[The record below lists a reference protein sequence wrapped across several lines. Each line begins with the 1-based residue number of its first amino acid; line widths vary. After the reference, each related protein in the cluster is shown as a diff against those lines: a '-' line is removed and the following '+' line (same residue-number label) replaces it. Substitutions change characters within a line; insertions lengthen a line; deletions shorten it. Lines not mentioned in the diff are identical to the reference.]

1 MPEKVKQIEPITRSA
16 QFLPETYNATD
27 NTIELVAATESEVLM
42 NTWDG
47 TIREVLACDVKMIRM
62 ARLLTANLLDNHN
75 RYGSVGECILGAV
88 VEANVK
94 NRQLVVKVRLSTR
107 ESIKEIIDE
116 IKAGIIRNVSILY
129 RVYKYEITEEAG
141 QIPIY
146 RAVDWEP
153 YEVSFVAVPAD
164 FNAQSRSTRS
174 DNNIVKNDVTIITN
188 SKNRNMPE
196 EVKPTPAAGAETT
209 PAAQPAAETPVT
221 ETPAATPAAAPA
233 PEGGERSLTELRAE
247 STRNAQI
254 LDACDSANL
263 PLSFA
268 RGLINDSSLTYA
280 EASRK
285 IFAEMKRLQPAA
297 PAAAPNVNAIPGGDE
312 TDKRRSAMIDG
323 LTLRSSQVQEK
334 SFKPEQISAARNFR
348 GMTLLDVAKD
358 CLLRGGMSQNEI
370 NAMSKMDIVGRAI
383 TSSTSDFPVL
393 LEGTNRRILLAN
405 YEAVADTWKRFC
417 MIGSVTDF
425 REHSRLTMGSFSRL
439 DKLGENSE
447 YKNKKIP
454 DAEKAGI
461 AADTFGNTINVS
473 RKMIINDDLNG
484 FGRLSAM
491 LGRAAARSIEIDVYA
506 MLAQNGGLGPV
517 MSDNKTLFHADH
529 GNIATGA
536 ALSVASIESMRVLM
550 ASQKDPSGNDFLD
563 IRPSVFLT
571 PIGLGGQA
579 RVINDAQYDPD
590 TANKLQRPNMVR
602 GLFKDIVDTPRLAG
616 TRVYAF
622 ANPNDEPV
630 LEVAFL
636 DGQQAPYMES
646 EEEFNVDGMKWKVR
660 IDYGTGAIGFRGA
673 STNAGQ

>member
-1 MPEKVKQIEPITRSA
+1 MPDQTRQIEPISRSA
-16 QFLPETYNATD
+16 QFVPETYNATD
-27 NTIELVAATESEVLM
+27 NTIELIGATESEVLM
-42 NTWDG
+42 NLWPEG
-47 TIREVLACDVKMIRM
+47 LIREVLSCKEKDVRM
-62 ARLLTANLLDNHN
+62 ERLLSANLLDNHN
-75 RYGSVGECILGAV
+75 RYDSVGECILGAV
-88 VEANVK
+88 VEASVK
-94 NRQLVVKVRLSTR
+94 NKQLHVKVRLSNR
-107 ESIKEIIDE
+107 ENIKGIVDD
-116 IKAGIIRNVSILY
+116 IKSGIIRNVSILY
-129 RVYKYEITEEAG
+129 RVYKYEITEETG
-141 QIPIY
+141 QIPVY
-146 RAVDWEP
+146 RAIDWEP

-164 FNAQSRSTRS
+164 YNAQARSRT
-174 DNNIVKNDVTIITN
+174 DNNIVKNDVIIITN
-188 SKNRNMPE
+188 SKNRNMSE

-209 PAAQPAAETPVT
+209 PAAKPAAETPVT
-221 ETPAATPAAAPA
+221 ETPAAAPAAAPA

-297 PAAAPNVNAIPGGDE
+297 PAAAPNANAIPGGDE

-334 SFKPEQISAARNFR
+334 SFKPEQVSAARNFR

-383 TSSTSDFPVL
+383 TSSTSDFPIL

-439 DKLGENSE
+439 DKLEENSQ

-506 MLAQNGGLGPV
+506 MLALNNGLGPV
-517 MSDNKTLFHADH
+517 MGDGKTLFHSDH

>member
-1 MPEKVKQIEPITRSA
+1 MPENVKQIEPITRSA
-16 QFLPETYNATD
+16 QFMPETYNAAD
-27 NTIELVAATESEVLM
+27 NTIELIAATESEVLM
-42 NTWDG
+42 HTWDG
-47 TIREVLACDVKMIRM
+47 LMREVLSCDAKMIRM
-62 ARLLTANLLDNHN
+62 DRMLTANLLDNHN
-75 RYGSVGECILGAV
+75 RYDSVGECILGAV
-88 VEANVK
+88 VEASVK
-94 NRQLVVKVRLSTR
+94 DKQLVVKVRLSTR
-107 ESIKEIIDE
+107 ENIKGIIDD
-116 IKAGIIRNVSILY
+116 IKTGIIRNVSILY

-164 FNAQSRSTRS
+164 FNAQARSRT

-196 EVKPTPAAGAETT
+196 EVKPTPAAGAEN
-209 PAAQPAAETPVT
+209 
-221 ETPAATPAAAPA
+221 TPAATPAAETPATETPAPA
-233 PEGGERSLTELRAE
+233 PAADGERSVTELRAE

-254 LDACDSANL
+254 LDACDAANL

-268 RGLINDSSLTYA
+268 RGLVNDSSLTYA

-285 IFAEMKRLQPAA
+285 IFDHMRKNQTPA
-297 PAAAPNVNAIPGGDE
+297 PAAAPNVHAVPGGDE
-312 TDKRRSAMIDG
+312 TDKRRTAMIDG
-323 LTLRSSQVQEK
+323 LTLRSSQVHESK
-334 SFKPEQISAARNFR
+334 FKPEQVSAARNFR

-370 NAMSKMDIVGRAI
+370 NGMSKMDIVGRAI
-383 TSSTSDFPVL
+383 TSSTSDFPIL

-439 DKLGENSE
+439 DKLEENSE

-484 FGRLSAM
+484 FGRLSSM

-506 MLAQNGGLGPV
+506 LLAQNGGLGPV
-517 MSDNKTLFHADH
+517 MGDGKTLFHADH
-529 GNIATGA
+529 GNIAAGL

-563 IRPSVFLT
+563 IRPSAFLT

-590 TANKLQRPNMVR
+590 TVNKLQRPNMVR
-602 GLFKDIVDTPRLAG
+602 GLFKDIVDTPRLSG

-622 ANPNDEPV
+622 ADPNDEPV

-673 STNAGQ
+673 ATNAGV

>member
-1 MPEKVKQIEPITRSA
+1 MPDQIKQIAPITRSA
-16 QFLPETYNATD
+16 QFVPSSYNAAD
-27 NTIELVAATESEVLM
+27 NTIELIAATEAEVLM

-47 TIREVLACDVKMIRM
+47 LMREVLACDPKMIRM
-62 ARLLTANLLDNHN
+62 ERLLTANLLDNHD
-75 RYGSVGECILGAV
+75 RYSSVGECILGAV
-88 VEANVK
+88 VEASVK
-94 NRQLVVKVRLSTR
+94 NKQVVVKVRLSNR
-107 ESIKEIIDE
+107 ENIKGIVDD
-116 IKAGIIRNVSILY
+116 IKNGITKNVSILY

-164 FNAQSRSTRS
+164 FNAQARSRT

-188 SKNRNMPE
+188 SKTRNMPE

-221 ETPAATPAAAPA
+221 ETPAAAPAAT
-233 PEGGERSLTELRAE
+233 PESGERSLTELRAE
-247 STRNAQI
+247 STRNSQI
-254 LDACDSANL
+254 LDGCEAANL

-268 RGLINDSSLTYA
+268 RGLINDPKLTYA

-285 IFAEMKRLQPAA
+285 IFDEMRKTQTPA
-297 PAAAPNVNAIPGGDE
+297 PAAAPNAHAIPGGDE

-334 SFKPEQISAARNFR
+334 SFKPEQVSAARNFR

-370 NAMSKMDIVGRAI
+370 NGMSKMDIVGRAI
-383 TSSTSDFPVL
+383 TSSTSDFPIL

-439 DKLGENSE
+439 DKLEENSE

-506 MLAQNGGLGPV
+506 MLALNGGLGPV
-517 MSDNKTLFHADH
+517 MGDGKTLFHADH
-529 GNIATGA
+529 GNIAAGA

-563 IRPSVFLT
+563 IRPSVLLT

-590 TANKLQRPNMVR
+590 TVNKLQRPNMVR

-622 ANPNDEPV
+622 ADPNDEAV

-673 STNAGQ
+673 STNAGA